1 MAKAKRGAD
10 KKAIP
15 PCPIAVMMYKLKEF
29 KERKSPFWEHLTN
42 ARIEVLE
49 AFKSL
54 LEDRIERLRAE
65 GKEGELTKIEVE

>member
-1 MAKAKRGAD
+1 MAKAKRGAA
-10 KKAIP
+10 KKPIP
-15 PCPIAVMMYKLKEF
+15 PCPIAVMMYKVKELR
-29 KERKSPFWEHLTN
+29 ERKSPFWEHLTN

-54 LEDRIERLRAE
+54 LEDQIERLRAE

>member
-1 MAKAKRGAD
+1 MARKRGA

-15 PCPIAVMMYKLKEF
+15 PCPLAALMF
-29 KERKSPFWEHLTN
+29 KARELRERHSPFWEHLTR
-42 ARIEVLE
+42 ARIELLE

-54 LEDRIERLRAE
+54 IDERIEKLRTE